1 LNFSLQTWQLLD
13 TKNTKTKFNMK
24 NPLLF
29 SLYDP
34 PPPPPVMDGT
44 GAHRNGLYP
53 ERLHPPPYPGSSV
66 IPIFPV
72 LSKNHNNYASM
83 IVEASGGPP
92 PPLEY
97 DPDAFPSPAYP
108 SINDS
113 EMTTPSGLNVR
124 AEEIGLV
131 LLVLLLWVGAVALFF
146 NRWGK
151 IRMLEPY
158 QPKFIDAPRGSL
170 APIAA
175 AGTTGPPLLVS
186 TAPHRLSYPLI
197 ELAHTV
203 YQIISL
209 TLYMASFDNLS

>member
-1 LNFSLQTWQLLD
+1 
-13 TKNTKTKFNMK
+13 MK

-34 PPPPPVMDGT
+34 PPPPVMDGPA
-44 GAHRNGLYP
+44 GAQHRNGLYP
-53 ERLHPPPYPGSSV
+53 ERLHPAPPYPGSSV

-83 IVEASGGPP
+83 IVEASGGP

-186 TAPHRLSYPLI
+186 TAPHRLSSPLI

-203 YQIISL
+203 YQYHISDFVWRRS
-209 TLYMASFDNLS
+209 TIWHIRTCI